1 MGRRKEAKDG
11 RSRVD
16 NVLSVSY
23 NVLSVSNN
31 YMSSPCQYIVL
42 SVSNNVLSVSRQGPL
57 RVKTIPLRPVFTRV
71 RGLVCGNYGE
81 CSPDV
86 HELLSLCQVQ
96 CPLCHLISRIANSR
110 NEAILE

>member
-71 RGLVCGNYGE
+71 RAGWSVAIMV
-81 CSPDV
+81 SAPRTSMSS
-86 HELLSLCQVQ
+86 SLCAKCNV
-96 CPLCHLISRIANSR
+96 LSAT
-110 NEAILE
+110 